1 MKFDYTALRGRIK
14 ERFGTYR
21 SFAAALGV
29 SDRTLRR
36 WLQCKPDM
44 PIRALYRM
52 VEILEIPDC
61 EVEFYFFSMESTT
74 KITQEIVENI
84 GRMSSDL
91 IDLFIRFMN
100 CLIAMREN
108 KSAEVIQANDRL
120 QAAIAAGATL
130 DEVARHTEALEL
142 ALGIR
147 QANTAIARPVSL
159 AT

>member
-36 WLQCKPDM
+36 WLQCKTDM
-44 PIRALYRM
+44 KIRAISRM

-61 EVEFYFFSMESTT
+61 EVEFYFFSMESPT

-91 IDLFIRFMN
+91 IDLFIRFMT

-108 KSAEVIQANDRL
+108 KSTEVIQANDRL
-120 QAAIAAGATL
+120 QEAIASGATL
-130 DEVARHTEALEL
+130 DEVVRHTEALEL

-147 QANTAIARPVSL
+147 QANTAIAQPVSL